1 MGGIIKKE
9 PANAGS
15 PSPEKKVKKAKKKN
29 YYFTEETEEKLIEY
43 LKEEDQHIKNRIF
56 DRYLHYPF
64 YKMAENL
71 IHTFKFY
78 YTDGLEDLEDLKH
91 ELVIFFHG
99 KLDKF
104 NPDNGKAFSYYSL
117 AGKRWLINYNN
128 KNYKKL
134 INRTIPEEI
143 DNQYS
148 ILIEDEVESNRSDA
162 LAYFHYFV
170 EDFEKDIDKIYKKD
184 IEKNVAE
191 ALVMIFKRRN
201 NPNMIFKKKALWI
214 YIREITKLSNED
226 TPIITRVVKK
236 AEKYY
241 IKNWEKYLKTL

>member
-1 MGGIIKKE
+1 MKDTIKQE

-15 PSPEKKVKKAKKKN
+15 PSPKKKVKKAKKKN

-43 LKEEDQHIKNRIF
+43 LKEEDQYIKNRIF

-117 AGKRWLINYNN
+117 AGKRWLIN
-128 KNYKKL
+128 
-134 INRTIPEEI
+134 
-143 DNQYS
+143 
-148 ILIEDEVESNRSDA
+148 
-162 LAYFHYFV
+162 
-170 EDFEKDIDKIYKKD
+170 
-184 IEKNVAE
+184 
-191 ALVMIFKRRN
+191 
-201 NPNMIFKKKALWI
+201 
-214 YIREITKLSNED
+214 
-226 TPIITRVVKK
+226 
-236 AEKYY
+236 
-241 IKNWEKYLKTL
+241 